1 MEIDHLSTESKGCLL
16 NSPQINLAELVVKL
30 LSSHLSINAV
40 YQVLKLEKEVD
51 QADFN
56 EM

>member
-30 LSSHLSINAV
+30 LSSHFSINAV